1 MTKSDKKGKNIEI
14 LKDIVVIF
22 FIFVICLS
30 NIFGSTYSNLDE
42 IWNFNFARNVSN
54 GLVPYKDFNMVP
66 TPLLSLICGGFFKI
80 FGQELIV
87 MRSLAVVFLTSI
99 FFIVYKIL
107 KKVTNDEI
115 ALLGLMAFLLL
126 FKDILCID
134 YNYAVLLIA
143 LILVYIEILQ
153 KDDCF
158 LKYRFKYDFII
169 GILAGVTILFK
180 QTTGLAVILACIGYK
195 IFKIRKKEEI
205 KEFLKI
211 AFTRLLGAIIPI
223 ILFII
228 YLLINGA
235 MNDFI
240 SYAIL
245 GTTTFSNMIL
255 YKELFGQE
263 IISWLALFLPITLI
277 AMFITMF
284 MKNTSKEVYIF
295 FAYGISSSI
304 VIYPISDKIHFCIGG
319 LISFIAMI
327 YILFDFV
334 YSDDMF
340 SKWNRKIRV
349 ALYGMFSFILM
360 FIVLLNLFGAL
371 KVFDNQYI
379 KATKEKELEH
389 FIGIP
394 ENNGLKERIFKINKY
409 IEKQKEL
416 GKKVYVLDAEAA
428 IYMIP
433 FNRYNKNY
441 DLFTKGNFGKA
452 GEQGII
458 EEIKN
463 NEKDT
468 IYLIKKE
475 NRNWQTPNEVCNYVI
490 KNLEYIGDISIFWC
504 FENS

>member
-304 VIYPISDKIHFCIGG
+304 VIYPI
-319 LISFIAMI
+319 
-327 YILFDFV
+327 Y
-334 YSDDMF
+334 
-340 SKWNRKIRV
+340 R
-349 ALYGMFSFILM
+349 
-360 FIVLLNLFGAL
+360 
-371 KVFDNQYI
+371 
-379 KATKEKELEH
+379 
-389 FIGIP
+389 
-394 ENNGLKERIFKINKY
+394 
-409 IEKQKEL
+409 
-416 GKKVYVLDAEAA
+416 
-428 IYMIP
+428 
-433 FNRYNKNY
+433 
-441 DLFTKGNFGKA
+441 
-452 GEQGII
+452 
-458 EEIKN
+458 
-463 NEKDT
+463 
-468 IYLIKKE
+468 
-475 NRNWQTPNEVCNYVI
+475 
-490 KNLEYIGDISIFWC
+490 
-504 FENS
+504 